1 MTSKPSQ
8 THETMDNITLTISQ
22 EDAQPLLD
30 LLEDIDNYGEEVTEG
45 ERMATVSVSYL
56 QTSVILALEAQL
68 MKVWKIPTGYGNN

>member
-1 MTSKPSQ
+1 
-8 THETMDNITLTISQ
+8 MDNITLTISQ

-30 LLEDIDNYGEEVTEG
+30 LLEDIDNYGEEVDEG

-68 MKVWKIPTGYGNN
+68 MKVWKIPAGYGDN

>member
-1 MTSKPSQ
+1 
-8 THETMDNITLTISQ
+8 MDNITLTISQ

-45 ERMATVSVSYL
+45 ERMATVIVSDL

-68 MKVWKIPTGYGNN
+68 MKVWKIPAGYGDN

>member
-1 MTSKPSQ
+1 
-8 THETMDNITLTISQ
+8 MDKVTLTISQ

-45 ERMATVSVSYL
+45 ERMATVSVSDL

-68 MKVWKIPTGYGNN
+68 MKVWKIPAGYGYN

>member
-1 MTSKPSQ
+1 
-8 THETMDNITLTISQ
+8 MDNITLTISQ

-45 ERMATVSVSYL
+45 ERMATVSVSDL

-68 MKVWKIPTGYGNN
+68 MKVWKIPAGYGDN

>member
-1 MTSKPSQ
+1 
-8 THETMDNITLTISQ
+8 MDNITLTISQ

-45 ERMATVSVSYL
+45 ERMATVSVSDL

-68 MKVWKIPTGYGNN
+68 MKVWKIPAGYGND

>member
-1 MTSKPSQ
+1 
-8 THETMDNITLTISQ
+8 MDNITLTISQ

-30 LLEDIDNYGEEVTEG
+30 LLEDIDNYGEEVDEG

-68 MKVWKIPTGYGNN
+68 MKVWKIPAGYGND